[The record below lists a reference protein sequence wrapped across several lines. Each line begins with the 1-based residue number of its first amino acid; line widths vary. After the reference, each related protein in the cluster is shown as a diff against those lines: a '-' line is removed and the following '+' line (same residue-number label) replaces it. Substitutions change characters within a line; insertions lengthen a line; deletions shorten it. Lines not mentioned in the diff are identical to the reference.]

1 MFFSPKLT
9 LQEFTMQKSRKV
21 YGSCLKPLLL
31 ILFIKMSRNYLLFIN
46 CIQVQELARPQF
58 SLLVSECGKNL
69 VIFNV
74 DHSSSTHTDNRKN
87 DVLVFGE
94 GSTDELDDIEI
105 KLQDKYFVNTSESR
119 KKICFSLKYHA
130 SYIFLYDHG
139 LCLGKI

>member
-1 MFFSPKLT
+1 
-9 LQEFTMQKSRKV
+9 
-21 YGSCLKPLLL
+21 
-31 ILFIKMSRNYLLFIN
+31 MSRNYLLFIN
-46 CIQVQELARPQF
+46 WIQVQELARPQV

-74 DHSSSTHTDNRKN
+74 GHSSSTHTDNRKN

-105 KLQDKYFVNTSESR
+105 KLKDKYFVNTSESK